1 MGGKGTE
8 VNKPYHLIKADE
20 KIEEQGKMIQ
30 MLQTQ
35 REKDY
40 KQLVVNKKM
49 QDKHVQE
56 LKAEIERLNKVI
68 EDKDRDLKLQAMKLR
83 ELIHDEFRKQTI
95 KKNYEEIERLA

>member
-1 MGGKGTE
+1 
-8 VNKPYHLIKADE
+8 
-20 KIEEQGKMIQ
+20 

-49 QDKHVQE
+49 QDKLIQD
-56 LKAEIERLNKVI
+56 LKAEIDRLNKII
-68 EDKDRDLKLQAMKLR
+68 EDKDKDLKLQAMKLR

-95 KKNYEEIERLA
+95 KKNYEEIERLASSPKSMNAKVDLKLEERKSIL

>member
-1 MGGKGTE
+1 
-8 VNKPYHLIKADE
+8 
-20 KIEEQGKMIQ
+20 

-49 QDKHVQE
+49 QDKHIQE
-56 LKAEIERLNKVI
+56 LKSEIERLNKTI
-68 EDKDRDLKLQAMKLR
+68 EDKDKDLKLQAMKLR
-83 ELIHDEFRKQTI
+83 ELINDEFRKQTI